1 MMDQQRARAHAEQW
15 IAAWNARNLDAIMEQ
30 YAPSIRFTAPTV
42 ISRWNKTDGIL
53 IGRDE
58 LHRHFKRGLDLA
70 PHLHF
75 ELIDVLMG
83 VDGVTIIYRRET
95 GALVADVVVLDE
107 NYQGVEV
114 HAYYGVTPP

>member
-1 MMDQQRARAHAEQW
+1 MPPRSASVPPP
-15 IAAWNARNLDAIMEQ
+15 L
-30 YAPSIRFTAPTV
+30 
-42 ISRWNKTDGIL
+42 NKPDGVL

-58 LHRHFKRGLDLA
+58 LRRHFKGGLELA
-70 PHLHF
+70 AHLHF

-83 VDGVTIIYRRET
+83 IDGVTIIYQRET
-95 GALVADVVVLDE
+95 GALVADVAVLDE